1 MIPIGEVAR
10 RAGVRTSAI
19 RYWERL
25 GLLPRPGRESGRR
38 RYDEDV
44 LLRLNVIRFA
54 RDSGFALR
62 EIAALFAGRPYS
74 ERLRSLARDKIAELE
89 QTIERT
95 RLMQTLL
102 RHALSC
108 RCLTLEECGRRLG
121 GSVRTSSRAGRDPAS
136 APGSTGRE

>member
-19 RYWERL
+19 RYWERR

-38 RYDEDV
+38 RYGEDV

-74 ERLRSLARDKIAELE
+74 ARLRSLARDKIAELE
-89 QTIERT
+89 HTIERT
-95 RLMQTLL
+95 RLMQALL

-108 RCLTLEECGRRLG
+108 RCL
-121 GSVRTSSRAGRDPAS
+121 
-136 APGSTGRE
+136 